1 MIYSQDVI
9 SEVRL
14 LNDIV
19 QVVSAY
25 VKLAPRSG
33 NHFGLCPFHNEKT
46 PSFSVNPEK
55 QIFYCF
61 GCGAGGNVYR
71 FIQLYEKV
79 NFVEAVQM
87 LAQRVNYN
95 LPKKSLSAKEVQ
107 AASEREVAKFL
118 TKRAARFYYDYLN
131 SPNKD
136 AALAREYLEKRGIN
150 ARVRTRFGLGLSPN
164 VWDELIKHLDDVP
177 MEQMIFS
184 GLAKKSEKN
193 PSRVYDTFRGRLMFP
208 IIDGRNRVVGFGG
221 RIMKED
227 AEEIKYINT
236 PETALFR
243 KKETLYGLNLARKEH
258 NGELIITEGYM
269 DVIAMHQHGFKNTV
283 GVLGT
288 ALSQT
293 HARILKNHSVSSV
306 VLLMDS
312 DNAGLRATERAIPIL
327 ADEGLRVKVLSLEG
341 AKDPDEFLSKFG
353 AAQFEKQL
361 KAAKSHVNF
370 QVGNLLGKF
379 DIKTTEGKIGFT
391 DAAAQVLGR
400 LGSSIEIDAYA
411 KEVADMSGISQ
422 SAILHEVNKKRP
434 EEYKHEMTVSV
445 RSKARRQQSDNLYA
459 AKKSLVHLVMSEPK
473 AAVALENSMFLTK
486 EEIADERFEKL
497 LDIGFAAASEG
508 KLVSPAEIMD
518 RAEKEE
524 EQQFIAEI
532 FASGTT
538 YVDDKAIEK
547 ALNDFAKKI
556 KREYLQAKLEICI
569 EMKDTAAASI
579 THLEIQKLA
588 DAAIPLQE
596 GFLS

>member
-61 GCGAGGNVYR
+61 GCGVGGNVYR
-71 FIQLYEKV
+71 FVQLYEKV
-79 NFVEAVQM
+79 NFTEAVQM
-87 LAQRVNYN
+87 LAQRANYS
-95 LPKKSLSAKEVQ
+95 LPTKSLSAKEVQ
-107 AASEREVAKFL
+107 AASEREVAKLL

-131 SPNKD
+131 SSNMD
-136 AALAREYLEKRGIN
+136 AVLAREYLDKRGIDL
-150 ARVRTRFGLGLSPN
+150 RVRKRFGLGLSPN
-164 VWDELIKHLDDVP
+164 VWDALISHLEDVP
-177 MEQMIFS
+177 TEQMIFS

-193 PSRVYDTFRGRLMFP
+193 PSRFYDTFRGRLMFP

-243 KKETLYGLNLARKEH
+243 KKETLYGLNLARTA
-258 NGELIITEGYM
+258 NRGELIITEGYM
-269 DVIAMHQHGFKNTV
+269 DVIAMHQHGFQNTV
-283 GVLGT
+283 GVLGI
-288 ALSQT
+288 AISQT
-293 HARILKNHSVSSV
+293 HARILRNHSISSV
-306 VLLMDS
+306 VLLMDN

-327 ADEGLRVKVLSLEG
+327 ADEGLKVKVLTLDG

-361 KAAKSHVNF
+361 KAAKSHVGF
-370 QVGNLLGKF
+370 QIGLALDNF
-379 DIKTTEGKIGFT
+379 DIKTTEGKIGFA
-391 DAAAQVLGR
+391 DAAAQVLRR
-400 LGSSIEIDAYA
+400 LKSSIEIDAYA
-411 KEVADMSGISQ
+411 REIAEMSGISQ
-422 SAILHEVNKKRP
+422 AAILQEVNKIRP
-434 EEYKHEMTVSV
+434 GENLHDMAFSV
-445 RSKARRQQSDNLYA
+445 RSKARKQQSDNLYA
-459 AKKSLVHLVMSEPK
+459 AKKSLVHLIMSEPK

-508 KLVSPAEIMD
+508 KLISPAEIMD
-518 RAEKEE
+518 QAKKEE

-532 FASGTT
+532 FANDTK
-538 YVDDKAIEK
+538 YNDDKAIEK

-556 KREYLQAKLEICI
+556 KREYLQAKLEIAK

-579 THLEIQKLA
+579 THMEIQKLA
-588 DAAIPLQE
+588 DAAINL
-596 GFLS
+596 